1 MSNGIEN
8 VRSKNVMDDPNRMGG
23 TSKESLPKE
32 EPEHPLDSDENVN
45 LLSKINNWYDHEWQ
59 IQAPNRY
66 QMMLD
71 CDYYDS
77 MQWTQDE
84 ANILMERGQ
93 APLVFNEIKPTIDWM
108 IGTERRARIDYKIL
122 PRKNDKEAEI
132 DAENKTQ
139 LLKYLS
145 DVNKEPFHRSQVFE
159 SSVKAGVGWFEVGI
173 KGDPTEELLYVRNE
187 DWRNIIYDS
196 NSVEM
201 DGDDMRYQFR
211 SRYLDTDI
219 AVAYFP
225 DRKEIIESSAIMGD
239 QISSDENDEEVW
251 YMGTRV
257 TQAGKDYA
265 PVGSNN
271 YQPYSG
277 SSYNFSNRERVRL
290 KECWY
295 KVPVLTRKFS
305 GDGDLDNKVFD
316 KDNEEHIAA
325 IKGDY
330 SLYDKLE
337 LQVRCAIYCK
347 AGLLY
352 DGKSPYKH
360 GRLPFVPSWC
370 YRRKRDNAPYGCIR
384 ALRDPQDDL
393 NKRHSKA
400 QHILATKGVIMDK
413 GAVDN
418 INTFREE
425 FARPDYIIEK
435 NIGKSIEV
443 NRDVALAA
451 QHVEMM
457 QNDILHIRNAGG
469 VNSENLGRESNVHSG
484 IALQERKESGTVVTT
499 APFDNLRFAVQIVGE
514 MELSNI
520 EQFYTEQK
528 TIRIIGERGGIKFQ
542 DLNKPDGN
550 GNILNDITKN
560 QADFVV
566 SEQDYRSTLRQAM
579 FESLFDI
586 VGKLGAVNPQVALS
600 LLDLVVDMADLPNK
614 DELVARI
621 RKINGQTDPDHEE
634 TPQEKQ
640 ARMQQEAQ
648 AQAKQD
654 ELEALQLDK
663 LKADVDMTRSQID
676 TNNSKSLVSKVDAIY
691 SALQAAGTIATIPA
705 AAPIADEILKGSG
718 FVDAITEANQGA
730 IQEASKQLQGNQQEM
745 QNVQMQGNKTTFV
758 QPQNNLPQPAQDNP
772 AVPNM
777 PDPTVNKQTPGTGER
792 AGIET
797 QRIEPL

>member
-1 MSNGIEN
+1 MSKGIEN

-23 TSKESLPKE
+23 TSNELPEPE
-32 EPEHPLDSDENVN
+32 EPDHQLDSIENIN
-45 LLSKINNWYDHEWQ
+45 LLAKINNWYEHEWQ
-59 IQAPNRY
+59 VQAPNRY

-77 MQWTQDE
+77 MQWTEED
-84 ANILMERGQ
+84 ANVLMQRGQ

-122 PRKNDKEAEI
+122 PRKKDKEAAD

-159 SSVKAGVGWFEVGI
+159 SSVKAGVGWFEIGV

-196 NSVEM
+196 NGVEM
-201 DGDDMRYQFR
+201 DASDMRYQFR

-225 DRKEIIESSAIMGD
+225 DRKEIIESSAVMGD
-239 QISSDENDEEVW
+239 SLTADDDEEVW

-265 PVGSNN
+265 SVGDGH

-295 KVPVLTRKFS
+295 KVPVLTQKFT
-305 GDGDLDNKVFD
+305 GDGDLDNQIFD
-316 KDNEEHIAA
+316 KDNEEHIEA
-325 IKGDY
+325 IKGTY

-337 LQVRCAIYCK
+337 LQVRCAIFCK

-370 YRRKRDNAPYGCIR
+370 YRRKRDNAPYGAIR

-413 GAVDN
+413 GAVED
-418 INTFREE
+418 ISTFREE
-425 FARPDYIIEK
+425 FARPDYVIEK
-435 NIGKSIEV
+435 AQGKTIEV
-443 NRDVALAA
+443 NRDIALAA

-469 VNSENLGRESNVHSG
+469 VNNENLGRQTNTTSG
-484 IALQERKESGTVVTT
+484 VALQERKESGSVVTT

-528 TIRIIGERGGIKFQ
+528 TVRIVGERGGVKFA
-542 DLNKPDGN
+542 DLNQPDGQ
-550 GNILNDITKN
+550 GNILNDITKF

-566 SEQDYRSTLRQAM
+566 SEQDYRNTLRQAM

-586 VGKLGAVNPQVALS
+586 IGKLGAVNPQVALN

-634 TPQEKQ
+634 TPEEQQ
-640 ARMQQEAQ
+640 ARMANEAQ
-648 AQAKQD
+648 AKAKQD

-718 FVDAITEANQGA
+718 FKDAVTQANQDAIQQASQQIQANPQPM
-730 IQEASKQLQGNQQEM
+730 QQA
-745 QNVQMQGNKTTFV
+745 
-758 QPQNNLPQPAQDNP
+758 PLPQQA
-772 AVPNM
+772 
-777 PDPTVNKQTPGTGER
+777 TVNQPAAGAGAH

-797 QRIEPL
+797 QRIEPLQE

>member
-1 MSNGIEN
+1 
-8 VRSKNVMDDPNRMGG
+8 MDDQNRMGG
-23 TSKESLPKE
+23 TSSELPEPE
-32 EPEHPLDSDENVN
+32 EPDHLLDSIENTN
-45 LLSKINNWYDHEWQ
+45 LLAKINNWYEHEWQ
-59 IQAPNRY
+59 VQAPNRY

-77 MQWTQDE
+77 MQWTQED
-84 ANILMERGQ
+84 AQVLMERGQ

-108 IGTERRARIDYKIL
+108 IGTERRARIDYKVL
-122 PRKNDKEAEI
+122 PRKKDKEAAD

-196 NSVEM
+196 NGVEM
-201 DGDDMRYQFR
+201 DGSDMRYQFR

-225 DRKEIIESSAIMGD
+225 DRKEIIESSAVMGD
-239 QISSDENDEEVW
+239 SLTADDDEEVW

-265 PVGSNN
+265 PVGDGH

-295 KVPVLTRKFS
+295 KVPVLTQKFT
-305 GDGDLDNKVFD
+305 GDGELDNQIFD
-316 KDNEEHIAA
+316 KDNEEHIEA
-325 IKGDY
+325 IKGTY

-337 LQVRCAIYCK
+337 LQIRCAIFCT

-360 GRLPFVPSWC
+360 GRLPFVPAWC
-370 YRRKRDNAPYGCIR
+370 YRRKRDNAPYGAIR
-384 ALRDPQDDL
+384 SLRDPQDDL

-413 GAVDN
+413 GAVED
-418 INTFREE
+418 INAFREE
-425 FARPDYIIEK
+425 FSRPDYVIEKAQGKIIE
-435 NIGKSIEV
+435 I
-443 NRDVALAA
+443 NRDIALAA

-469 VNSENLGRESNVHSG
+469 VNNENLGRQTNTTSG
-484 IALQERKESGTVVTT
+484 VALQERKESGSVVTT

-528 TIRIIGERGGIKFQ
+528 TVRIVGERGGVKFA
-542 DLNKPDGN
+542 DLNQPDGQ
-550 GNILNDITKN
+550 GNILNDITKF

-566 SEQDYRSTLRQAM
+566 SEQDYRNTLRQAM

-586 VGKLGAVNPQVALS
+586 IGKLGTVNPQVALN

-634 TPQEKQ
+634 TPEEQQ
-640 ARMQQEAQ
+640 ARMANEAQ
-648 AQAKQD
+648 AKAKQD

-676 TNNSKSLVSKVDAIY
+676 INNSKSIVSKVDAIY

-718 FVDAITEANQGA
+718 FKDAVTEANQQA
-730 IQEASKQLQGNQQEM
+730 IQDAANIIQANPQ
-745 QNVQMQGNKTTFV
+745 QMQQDQV
-758 QPQNNLPQPAQDNP
+758 PLPQQA
-772 AVPNM
+772 
-777 PDPTVNKQTPGTGER
+777 TVNQPSAGTG
-792 AGIET
+792 AHSGIET
-797 QRIEPL
+797 QRIEPLQGN

>member
-1 MSNGIEN
+1 MSKGIEN

-23 TSKESLPKE
+23 TSKELPSPD
-32 EPEHPLDSDENVN
+32 EPDHPLDSIENQN
-45 LLSKINNWYDHEWQ
+45 LLSKINNWYEHEWQ
-59 IQAPNRY
+59 VQAPNRY

-77 MQWTQDE
+77 MQWTQEE
-84 ANILMERGQ
+84 ANVLMERGQ

-122 PRKNDKEAEI
+122 PRKKDKDAAD

-145 DVNKEPFHRSQVFE
+145 DVNKEPFVRSQVFE
-159 SSVKAGVGWFEVGI
+159 SLVKAGVGWFEVGV
-173 KGDPTEELLYVRNE
+173 KGDPTEELLYVRSE
-187 DWRNIIYDS
+187 DWRNIVYDS
-196 NSVEM
+196 NSVEL
-201 DGDDMRYQFR
+201 DASDMRYIFR

-219 AVAYFP
+219 AIAYFP
-225 DRKEIIESSAIMGD
+225 ERKEIIESTAINGD
-239 QISSDENDEEVW
+239 SITSDDDEEVW

-265 PVGSNN
+265 PVGDGH
-271 YQPYSG
+271 YQQYSG
-277 SSYNFSNRERVRL
+277 SNYNFSNRERVKL

-295 KVPVLTRKFS
+295 KVPVLTQKFS
-305 GDGDLDNKVFD
+305 GDGELDNQVFD
-316 KDNEEHIAA
+316 KDNQDHIEA
-325 IKGDY
+325 IKGTY

-337 LQVRCAIYCK
+337 LQIRCAIFCK

-360 GRLPFVPSWC
+360 GKLPFVPAWC
-370 YRRKRDNAPYGCIR
+370 YRRKRDNAPYGSAR
-384 ALRDPQDDL
+384 SLRDPQDDI

-413 GAVDN
+413 GAVDD
-418 INTFREE
+418 IDLFREE
-425 FARPDYIIEK
+425 FARPDYVIEK
-435 NIGKSIEV
+435 NFGKTIEV
-443 NRDVALAA
+443 NRDIQLAA

-457 QNDILHIRNAGG
+457 QNDIMHIRNAGG
-469 VNSENLGRESNVHSG
+469 VNNENLGHESNAHSG

-528 TIRIIGERGGIKFQ
+528 TVRIVGERGGVKFQ
-542 DLNKPDGN
+542 DLNQPDGK
-550 GNILNDITKN
+550 GNILNDITKF

-566 SEQDYRSTLRQAM
+566 SEQDYRNTLRQAM

-634 TPQEKQ
+634 TPEEAQ
-640 ARMQQEAQ
+640 ARMQNEAQ
-648 AQAKQD
+648 AKAKQD

-718 FVDAITEANQGA
+718 FVDAVTQANQSA
-730 IQEASKQLQGNQQEM
+730 IKQASAQLQANPQELQQSLM
-745 QNVQMQGNKTTFV
+745 QPESPEAMQQQI
-758 QPQNNLPQPAQDNP
+758 QPPQAK
-772 AVPNM
+772 V
-777 PDPTVNKQTPGTGER
+777 VKQTPGTGER

-797 QRIEPL
+797 QRIEKL